1 MDIAVGD
8 LITRKSYNHDTVF
21 RVIDVSEAGVLLAG
35 EDVRLIADASV
46 CDVVKVDEALRVEMT
61 EKSREAKDYAF
72 RLFKQDYQLMKLK
85 HTSRR
90 INEERAFLLP
100 AKVLHL
106 DGDQNYLKKCI
117 KVYQKLGIHVH
128 GLYVKEQDMA
138 TVVGDLI
145 EKISPDIVVITGH
158 DSYSEKKGKPNELK
172 AYRHTKDFVETVRA
186 IRKIERHLDQLVI
199 FAGACQSHFQSLI
212 RAGANFASSPERV
225 NIHALDPVYI
235 AAKVCYTSFM
245 DRVTPEDLIQHTLSK
260 SEGIGGIETRGFFR
274 TGMPLIEEPIN
285 DKTFTSSS

>member
-1 MDIAVGD
+1 MDISVGD
-8 LITRKSYNHDTVF
+8 LITRKSYEHDTVF
-21 RVIDVSEAGVLLAG
+21 RVIDVNELGVLLAG
-35 EDVRLIADASV
+35 EDVRLIADAPLQ
-46 CDVVKVDEALRVEMT
+46 DVVKVDETV
-61 EKSREAKDYAF
+61 RETLMEQADEQKAYAF

-85 HTSRR
+85 HTSMR

-106 DGDQNYLKKCI
+106 DGDQTYLKKCI
-117 KVYQKLGIHVH
+117 KAYQKLGIHVH
-128 GLYVKEQDMA
+128 GLYVKEEEMA
-138 TVVGDLI
+138 RVVGDLI

-186 IRKIERHLDQLVI
+186 IRKVERHLDQLVI

-245 DRVTPEDLIQHTLSK
+245 DRVTPEDLIRHTLTK
-260 SEGIGGIETRGFFR
+260 QDGIGGIETRGFFR
-274 TGMPLIEEPIN
+274 TGMPLIEE
-285 DKTFTSSS
+285 DED